1 MAGSSF
7 SFGTLGLIS
16 TGVSTLFNA
25 FGAKSVTKYNNAIA
39 QAQADIAKI
48 NADTMNLH
56 YQQRLF
62 AAEGEY
68 QRETMQAAQMKA
80 RQKVALAANGVA
92 IGVGSAA
99 EQLASTDIVKKINL
113 NRLESNAKS
122 EAWGYRAKETDYRNQ
137 ALMSLAKKQSAS
149 RAFTDSLLIGAGNM
163 GMAFAY
169 GKLMDMA
176 KASESAEKPKAEEPI
191 HIDAI
196 SGAQPGVTQIDAISG
211 AQPGV
216 SWVDGISGAQPNLL
230 LGQTVKTTQLYPTTS
245 KNIFSLNYRG

>member
-1 MAGSSF
+1 MAGLSI
-7 SFGTLGLIS
+7 GTWGLVGM
-16 TGVSTLFNA
+16 GVSALFNA

-68 QRETMQAAQMKA
+68 QRETMQAAQVKA
-80 RQKVALAANGVA
+80 RQKVSLAANGVA

-137 ALMSLAKKQSAS
+137 AIMSLANKKSAS
-149 RAFTDSLLIGAGNM
+149 RAFGDSLLIGAGNM

-176 KASESAEKPKAEEPI
+176 GKTEAAETI
-191 HIDAI
+191 
-196 SGAQPGVTQIDAISG
+196 QIDAISG
-211 AQPGV
+211 ADPGIKVDAISSAQPNMPRI
-216 SWVDGISGAQPNLL
+216 DAISGAQPNLL
-230 LGQTVKTTQLYPTTS
+230 LGQMVKTTQLYPST

>member
-1 MAGSSF
+1 MAGSGF

-80 RQKVALAANGVA
+80 RQKVSLAANGVA

-113 NRLESNAKS
+113 NRLESNAKT
-122 EAWGYRAKETDYRNQ
+122 EAWGYRAKVTDYRNQ
-137 ALMSLAKKQSAS
+137 ALMSLANKKSAS

-169 GKLMDMA
+169 GKLMDIAA
-176 KASESAEKPKAEEPI
+176 KTETAEPSKPDDPI
-191 HIDAI
+191 KVDAVSGADPGIKIDAI
-196 SGAQPGVTQIDAISG
+196 SGAQPNMNRIDA
-211 AQPGV
+211 
-216 SWVDGISGAQPNLL
+216 ISGAQPNLL
-230 LGQTVKTTQLYPTTS
+230 LGQTVKTTQLYPTT

>member
-68 QRETMQAAQMKA
+68 QRETMQAAQVKA
-80 RQKVALAANGVA
+80 RQKVALAANRVA

-137 ALMSLAKKQSAS
+137 ELMTLAKKQSAS
-149 RAFTDSLLIGAGNM
+149 RAFTDSLLVGAGNM

-176 KASESAEKPKAEEPI
+176 KASESAEKPI

-196 SGAQPGVTQIDAISG
+196 SGADPGIKVYAISG
-211 AQPGV
+211 AQ
-216 SWVDGISGAQPNLL
+216 SNLL
-230 LGQTVKTTQLYPTTS
+230 LDQTVKTTQLYPTTT

>member
-1 MAGSSF
+1 MAGLSI
-7 SFGTLGLIS
+7 GTLGLVGM
-16 TGVSTLFNA
+16 GVSALFNA

-68 QRETMQAAQMKA
+68 QRETMKAAQVKA
-80 RQKVALAANGVA
+80 RQKVSLAANGVA

-99 EQLASTDIVKKINL
+99 EQLASTDIVKEINL

-122 EAWGYRAKETDYRNQ
+122 DAWGYRAKETDYRNQ
-137 ALMSLAKKQSAS
+137 AIMSLANKKSSS
-149 RAFTDSLLIGAGNM
+149 RAFSDSLLIGAGNM

-176 KASESAEKPKAEEPI
+176 GKTEA
-191 HIDAI
+191 AI
-196 SGAQPGVTQIDAISG
+196 SGADPGIEVDAISN
-211 AQPGV
+211 AQPNMPRI
-216 SWVDGISGAQPNLL
+216 DAISGAQPNLL
-230 LGQTVKTTQLYPTTS
+230 LGQMVKTTQLYPST

>member
-25 FGAKSVTKYNNAIA
+25 FGAKSVTRYNNAIA

-80 RQKVALAANGVA
+80 RQKVALAAANGVA

-99 EQLASTDIVKKINL
+99 EQLASTDIVKKVNL

-137 ALMSLAKKQSAS
+137 ALMSLANKKSAS
-149 RAFTDSLLIGAGNM
+149 RAFTDSLLVGAGNM

-196 SGAQPGVTQIDAISG
+196 SGADPGIKIDAISG

-216 SWVDGISGAQPNLL
+216 TRIDAISGAQPNLL
-230 LGQTVKTTQLYPTTS
+230 LGQTVKTTQLYPTT

>member
-1 MAGSSF
+1 MAGSGF

-80 RQKVALAANGVA
+80 RQKVSLAANGVA

-137 ALMSLAKKQSAS
+137 ALMSLANKKSAS

-176 KASESAEKPKAEEPI
+176 KASESAEKPKTEEPPI

-196 SGAQPGVTQIDAISG
+196 SGADPRIKIDAISG
-211 AQPGV
+211 AQPNV
-216 SWVDGISGAQPNLL
+216 NRIDAISGAQPNLL
-230 LGQTVKTTQLYPTTS
+230 LGQTVKTTQLYPTT

>member
-25 FGAKSVTKYNNAIA
+25 FGAKSVTRYNNAIA

-68 QRETMQAAQMKA
+68 QRETMQAAQVKA

-122 EAWGYRAKETDYRNQ
+122 KAWGYRAIETDFRNQ

-149 RAFTDSLLIGAGNM
+149 RAFTDSLLVGAGNM

-176 KASESAEKPKAEEPI
+176 AKTETAEPSKLDDPI
-191 HIDAI
+191 KVDAVSGADPGIKIDAI
-196 SGAQPGVTQIDAISG
+196 SGAQLNMNRIDA
-211 AQPGV
+211 
-216 SWVDGISGAQPNLL
+216 ISGAQPNLL
-230 LGQTVKTTQLYPTTS
+230 LGQTVKTTQLYPTTT

>member
-7 SFGTLGLIS
+7 SFGALGLIS

-68 QRETMQAAQMKA
+68 QRETMQAAQVKA

-92 IGVGSAA
+92 IGVGSTA

-176 KASESAEKPKAEEPI
+176 KASESAEKPI
-191 HIDAI
+191 HIDAISGADPGIKVDAI
-196 SGAQPGVTQIDAISG
+196 SGAQPGVTQIDA
-211 AQPGV
+211 
-216 SWVDGISGAQPNLL
+216 ISGAQPNLL
-230 LGQTVKTTQLYPTTS
+230 LGQTVKTTQLYPTTT

>member
-25 FGAKSVTKYNNAIA
+25 FGAKSITKYNNAIA

-80 RQKVALAANGVA
+80 RQ
-92 IGVGSAA
+92 
-99 EQLASTDIVKKINL
+99 
-113 NRLESNAKS
+113 NAKS

-176 KASESAEKPKAEEPI
+176 KASESDDKPI
-191 HIDAI
+191 HIDA
-196 SGAQPGVTQIDAISG
+196 
-211 AQPGV
+211 
-216 SWVDGISGAQPNLL
+216 ISGAQPNLL
-230 LGQTVKTTQLYPTTS
+230 LGQTVKTTQLYPTTT

>member
-1 MAGSSF
+1 MAGSGF
-7 SFGTLGLIS
+7 SFGTFGLIS

-68 QRETMQAAQMKA
+68 QRETMQAAQVKA

-122 EAWGYRAKETDYRNQ
+122 EAWGYRTKETDYRNQ

-149 RAFTDSLLIGAGNM
+149 RAFTDSLLVGAGNM

-196 SGAQPGVTQIDAISG
+196 SGADPGIKIDAISG

-216 SWVDGISGAQPNLL
+216 TRIDAISGAQPNLL
-230 LGQTVKTTQLYPTTS
+230 LGQTVKTTQLYPTTT

>member
-25 FGAKSVTKYNNAIA
+25 FGAKSVTRYNNAIA

-68 QRETMQAAQMKA
+68 QRETMQAAQVKA

-176 KASESAEKPKAEEPI
+176 KASESAEKPI
-191 HIDAI
+191 HIDAISGADPGIKVDAI
-196 SGAQPGVTQIDAISG
+196 SGAQPGVTQIDA
-211 AQPGV
+211 
-216 SWVDGISGAQPNLL
+216 ISGAQPNLL
-230 LGQTVKTTQLYPTTS
+230 LGQTVKTTQLYPTTT

>member
-25 FGAKSVTKYNNAIA
+25 FGAKSVTRYNNAIA

-68 QRETMQAAQMKA
+68 QRETMQAAQVKA

-176 KASESAEKPKAEEPI
+176 KASESAEKPI
-191 HIDAI
+191 HIDAISGADPGIKVDAI

-211 AQPGV
+211 AQ
-216 SWVDGISGAQPNLL
+216 SNLL
-230 LGQTVKTTQLYPTTS
+230 LGQTVKTTQLYPTTT

>member
-137 ALMSLAKKQSAS
+137 ALMSLANKKSAS

-169 GKLMDMA
+169 GKLMNMA
-176 KASESAEKPKAEEPI
+176 AKTETAEPTKLQEPKVDAISGADPGI
-191 HIDAI
+191 RVDAI
-196 SGAQPGVTQIDAISG
+196 SGAQPNMNRIDA
-211 AQPGV
+211 
-216 SWVDGISGAQPNLL
+216 ISGAQPNLL
-230 LGQTVKTTQLYPTTS
+230 LGQTVRTTQLYPTT

>member
-1 MAGSSF
+1 
-7 SFGTLGLIS
+7 
-16 TGVSTLFNA
+16 
-25 FGAKSVTKYNNAIA
+25 
-39 QAQADIAKI
+39 
-48 NADTMNLH
+48 
-56 YQQRLF
+56 
-62 AAEGEY
+62 
-68 QRETMQAAQMKA
+68 MQAAQVKA
-80 RQKVALAANGVA
+80 RQKVALAANRVA

-137 ALMSLAKKQSAS
+137 ELMTLAKKQSAS
-149 RAFTDSLLIGAGNM
+149 RAFTDSLLVGAGNM

-176 KASESAEKPKAEEPI
+176 KASESAEKPI

-196 SGAQPGVTQIDAISG
+196 SGADPGIKVYAISG
-211 AQPGV
+211 AQ
-216 SWVDGISGAQPNLL
+216 SNLL
-230 LGQTVKTTQLYPTTS
+230 LDQTVKTTQLYPTTT

>member
-68 QRETMQAAQMKA
+68 QRETMQAAQVKA

-176 KASESAEKPKAEEPI
+176 KASESAEKAEEPI

-196 SGAQPGVTQIDAISG
+196 SGADPGIKVDAISG

-216 SWVDGISGAQPNLL
+216 TRIDAISGAQPNLL
-230 LGQTVKTTQLYPTTS
+230 LGQTVKTTQLYPTT

>member
-80 RQKVALAANGVA
+80 RQKVSLAANGVA

-122 EAWGYRAKETDYRNQ
+122 EEGSQQRYLRLPCHSGQARAVGRSKGT
-137 ALMSLAKKQSAS
+137 
-149 RAFTDSLLIGAGNM
+149 G
-163 GMAFAY
+163 
-169 GKLMDMA
+169 
-176 KASESAEKPKAEEPI
+176 
-191 HIDAI
+191 
-196 SGAQPGVTQIDAISG
+196 
-211 AQPGV
+211 
-216 SWVDGISGAQPNLL
+216 GISGVHR
-230 LGQTVKTTQLYPTTS
+230 GRCHRKTAKILSGCCAAYG
-245 KNIFSLNYRG
+245 R

>member
-68 QRETMQAAQMKA
+68 QRETMQAAQVKA

-99 EQLASTDIVKKINL
+99 EQLASTDIVKKVNL

-122 EAWGYRAKETDYRNQ
+122 EAWGYRAKETDFRNQ
-137 ALMSLAKKQSAS
+137 ALMSQSAG
-149 RAFTDSLLIGAGNM
+149 RAFTDSLLVGAGNM

-176 KASESAEKPKAEEPI
+176 KASESAEPSKLDDPI
-191 HIDAI
+191 KVDAVSGADPGIKIDAI
-196 SGAQPGVTQIDAISG
+196 SGAQPNMNRIDA
-211 AQPGV
+211 
-216 SWVDGISGAQPNLL
+216 ISGAQPNLL
-230 LGQTVKTTQLYPTTS
+230 LGQTVKTTQLYPTT

>member
-25 FGAKSVTKYNNAIA
+25 FGAKSVTRYNNAIA

-68 QRETMQAAQMKA
+68 QRETMQAAQVKA

-92 IGVGSAA
+92 IGVGSTA

-176 KASESAEKPKAEEPI
+176 KASESAEKPI
-191 HIDAI
+191 HIDAISGADPGIKVDAI
-196 SGAQPGVTQIDAISG
+196 SGAQPGVTQIDA
-211 AQPGV
+211 
-216 SWVDGISGAQPNLL
+216 ISGAQPNLL
-230 LGQTVKTTQLYPTTS
+230 LGQTVKTTQLYPTTT

>member
-68 QRETMQAAQMKA
+68 QRETMQAAQVKA

-149 RAFTDSLLIGAGNM
+149 RAFTDSLLMGAGNM

-169 GKLMDMA
+169 GKLMECA
-176 KASESAEKPKAEEPI
+176 KASESAEKPKVEE
-191 HIDAI
+191 
-196 SGAQPGVTQIDAISG
+196 QIDAISG

-230 LGQTVKTTQLYPTTS
+230 LGQTVKTTQLYPTT

>member
-25 FGAKSVTKYNNAIA
+25 FGAKSITKYNNAIA

-80 RQKVALAANGVA
+80 RQKVSLAANGVA

-99 EQLASTDIVKKINL
+99 EQLK
-113 NRLESNAKS
+113 
-122 EAWGYRAKETDYRNQ
+122 
-137 ALMSLAKKQSAS
+137 
-149 RAFTDSLLIGAGNM
+149 AFCLGL
-163 GMAFAY
+163 
-169 GKLMDMA
+169 
-176 KASESAEKPKAEEPI
+176 P
-191 HIDAI
+191 
-196 SGAQPGVTQIDAISG
+196 QQI
-211 AQPGV
+211 
-216 SWVDGISGAQPNLL
+216 L
-230 LGQTVKTTQLYPTTS
+230 
-245 KNIFSLNYRG
+245 